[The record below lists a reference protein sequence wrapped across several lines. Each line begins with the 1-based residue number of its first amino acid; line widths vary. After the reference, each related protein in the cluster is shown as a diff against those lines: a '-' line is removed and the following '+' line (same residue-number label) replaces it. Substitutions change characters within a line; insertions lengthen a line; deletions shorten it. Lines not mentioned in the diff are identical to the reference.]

1 MRPLDSSESQRPRHW
16 PGHYKVHKP
25 AASAVFEGRG
35 EDDSVRRCFG
45 GGLISLIPRSWPR
58 FKDSDADSLSLR
70 TYRDVKRD
78 PIIIWQSVVAVAP
91 RESEGAE
98 RWQYSL
104 AIRFERAVHAEKGG

>member
-1 MRPLDSSESQRPRHW
+1 MRPLDSSESQRPLHW

-45 GGLISLIPRSWPR
+45 GGLISLFPRSWPR

-78 PIIIWQSVVAVAP
+78 PIIIWQSVVAFAP